1 MPRLASGIDVGTRG
15 ARLIE
20 GRWKGGTF
28 HASAFAWAENP
39 AARPA
44 GGYRAL
50 AVRKK
55 PAPARVGL
63 TGRDLNIRYTRVP
76 RVPEWQ
82 LEKLMRFE
90 AMDVG
95 EQSGAGIASDF
106 NLLPE
111 LPEIEGED
119 VVLLAMA
126 REELLEEHLEGL
138 SALGARLDAFSPN
151 ALALYNA
158 FLRYGVVQDENVLL
172 ANVGHENLDVALC
185 RGPDLLFARN
195 LSGGSRMFDQAIAER
210 FGVSEARAEDV
221 KRRMVDLT
229 PGARHADSNAEK
241 ASRAVQAAAGQL
253 LSLLQSAVLFS
264 KSQLKIPGLSIDRV
278 LLCGGGAKL
287 RGLAEYL
294 RQGMGVPVERFDPF
308 RVVEVGGLPPEE
320 AELLAEHADE
330 AVIALGLATM
340 ASDPEAYSVE
350 ILPAAVRRRREFW
363 GRTAFLVAAGLLAVL
378 YLGWEAWSQSRALEA
393 TRAESARLSRELR
406 RAKSRHEETAALLE
420 ENARLEELVTE
431 LWVTAGTGEQVA
443 RVLDAL
449 ERVLPREFWLTRLSS
464 HPSADEELG
473 LSREAERPVVSIAGR
488 AREGT
493 RSMAVLY
500 ERLLA
505 DARAALP
512 GAALKAAPSP
522 RGTQFEMDVTLFAPR
537 SQEPETPAAEE

>member
-15 ARLIE
+15 ARLLE

-28 HASAFAWAENP
+28 HATSFAWAENP
-39 AARPA
+39 SGTAA

-50 AVRKK
+50 APGRK
-55 PAPARVGL
+55 PAAARIGL
-63 TGRDLNIRYTRVP
+63 TGRGVNIRYTRVP

-82 LEKLMRFE
+82 LKKLMRFE
-90 AMDVG
+90 AMEIG
-95 EQSGAGIASDF
+95 EQSGAGVASDF

-126 REELLEEHLEGL
+126 REELLAEHLEGL
-138 SALGARLDAFSPN
+138 SLLGGRLDAFSPN

-158 FLRYGVVQDENVLL
+158 FLRYGVVEDDNVLL
-172 ANVGHENLDVALC
+172 ANIGHENLDVALC

-221 KRRMVDLT
+221 KRRMVDLA
-229 PGARHADSNAEK
+229 PGARHSDSNAEK

-253 LSLLQSAVLFS
+253 LSLLQSSVLFS

-294 RQGMGVPVERFDPF
+294 RQGMGVPVERFEPF
-308 RVVEVGGLPPEE
+308 RVVETQGLDPEQ

-350 ILPAAVRRRREFW
+350 ILPAALRRRREFW
-363 GRTAFLVAAGLLAVL
+363 RRTAFLVAAGLLAVL
-378 YLGWEAWSQSRALEA
+378 YLGWDAWSQSRALEE

-406 RAKSRHEETAALLE
+406 RAKSRHEDTLALLE
-420 ENARLEELVTE
+420 ENARLDELAVE
-431 LWVTAGTGEQVA
+431 LWVTAGTGEQAA

-449 ERVLPREFWLTRLSS
+449 DDVLPREFWLTRLVAQL
-464 HPSADEELG
+464 SADEELG
-473 LSREAERPVVSIAGR
+473 LARDAERPIVSIAGR

-493 RSMAVLY
+493 SSMAVLY

-505 DARAALP
+505 EARAALP
-512 GAALKAAPSP
+512 GVTLKAAPSP
-522 RGTQFEMDVTLFAPR
+522 RGTQFEMDLTLFGPR
-537 SQEPETPAAEE
+537 AAESPTTSPQE